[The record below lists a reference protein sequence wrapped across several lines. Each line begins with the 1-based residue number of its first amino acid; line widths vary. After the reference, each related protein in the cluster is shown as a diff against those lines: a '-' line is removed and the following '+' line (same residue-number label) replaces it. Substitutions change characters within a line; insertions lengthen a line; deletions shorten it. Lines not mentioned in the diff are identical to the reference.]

1 MILPV
6 KSLSAGLS
14 VTASKLSAPIRRV
27 RLPRRLFRAVIVLS
41 LAPLSALAQDASN
54 WDGQLHSAARLI
66 AGAISKNR
74 DTPFLRAG
82 IEIKLDPGWQTY
94 WRDPG
99 DSGAPPSFDFSGSEN
114 VKAVNVL
121 WPAPERF
128 PDGAGGNSIGYRDHV
143 VLPLHVVP
151 AETAKQTA
159 LRLKLGYDVCANICI
174 PAEANLVL
182 QLGGDG
188 AEDAAIAQAE
198 LRVPRP
204 VALGQQARPDATGE
218 RRTERAV
225 AATGQAAAEN
235 SDRHSEP
242 LAILGLHREPG
253 DAHDRIVVD
262 VEARPGVPVDLFAEG
277 PTPDWSLP
285 LPQQSAADGPIRHF
299 EFELDG
305 LPPNAK
311 ADGAVLTLTAVSG
324 DDAIEVTAHL
334 D

>member
-1 MILPV
+1 MISAV
-6 KSLSAGLS
+6 KSPPARFS
-14 VTASKLSAPIRRV
+14 VTGS
-27 RLPRRLFRAVIVLS
+27 LFRAAIVLC
-41 LAPLSALAQDASN
+41 LTPFSAFAQDASN
-54 WDGQLHSAARLI
+54 WDGQSHSAARLI

-74 DTPFLRAG
+74 DAPFLRAG

-128 PDGAGGNSIGYRDHV
+128 PDGAGGNSIGYRDHL

-151 AETAKQTA
+151 AQTAKPTA
-159 LRLKLGYDVCANICI
+159 LRVKLAYDVCSNICI
-174 PAEANLVL
+174 PAEADLVL
-182 QLGGDG
+182 QLDGDG

-198 LRVPRP
+198 RHVPRP
-204 VALGQQARPDATGE
+204 VALGQQARPDTAGE
-218 RRTERAV
+218 RTAERAL
-225 AATGQAAAEN
+225 AATGQGAAEN
-235 SDRHSEP
+235 SERHSEP

-253 DAHDRIVVD
+253 DAHDRVVVD
-262 VEARPGVPVDLFAEG
+262 VEARPGAPVDLFVEG
-277 PTPDWSLP
+277 PTPDWALP
-285 LPQQSAADGPIRHF
+285 LPQQSAADGDIRHF

-311 ADGAVLTLTAVSG
+311 TTGAALTLTAVSG

>member
-1 MILPV
+1 MILAAKTPPAASGRAWLV
-6 KSLSAGLS
+6 GLPRIS
-14 VTASKLSAPIRRV
+14 FLAAMLPCLAVVATAS
-27 RLPRRLFRAVIVLS
+27 
-41 LAPLSALAQDASN
+41 AQDASN

-66 AGAISKNR
+66 AGATSRNS

-99 DSGAPPSFDFSGSEN
+99 DSGAPPNFDFSASEN

-121 WPAPERF
+121 WPAPARF

-151 AETAKQTA
+151 AESAKQTA
-159 LRLKLGYDVCANICI
+159 LRLKLTYDVCLNICI
-174 PAEANLVL
+174 PVESDLVL

-188 AEDAAIAQAE
+188 AEDATIAQAE

-204 VALGQQARPDATGE
+204 VALGPKTRFDTGAKPSS
-218 RRTERAV
+218 ERAL
-225 AATGQAAAEN
+225 AAAGQAAAEN
-235 SDRHSEP
+235 SDRHREA
-242 LAILGLHREPG
+242 LAILGIHREPA
-253 DAHDRIVVD
+253 DAHERVIVD
-262 VEARPGVPVDLFAEG
+262 VAAPAGASVDLFVEG

-285 LPQQSAADGPIRHF
+285 LPQQSAADGAIRHF
-299 EFELDG
+299 AFELEG

-311 ADGAVLTLTAVSG
+311 VEGAALTLTAVSG
-324 DDAIEVTAHL
+324 DDAIEVKAHL